1 MAFDVTGRQDTMFA
15 SERRLRDNDCMNPT
29 VTRSRLHQDTAGP
42 SGDLAYWLSQ
52 SVQARLDAVE
62 VLRQDYLRLLPD
74 AEQRLQRVCRI
85 TRLKR
90 G

>member
-1 MAFDVTGRQDTMFA
+1 L
-15 SERRLRDNDCMNPT
+15 RLRDTRRMNHA
-29 VTRSRLHQDTAGP
+29 VTRARLHQGAAGP
-42 SGDLAYWLSQ
+42 SDDLAYWLNQ
-52 SVQARLDAVE
+52 SVQARLDGVE
-62 VLRQDYLRLLPD
+62 VLRQDSLRMLPD